1 VWPTCTFGTS
11 GKPKKKNM
19 LELKN
24 SDSSTYRIH
33 CYDRAAKNGVKGFN
47 FFNVLHGSRGKAF
60 SKPFA

>member
-1 VWPTCTFGTS
+1 
-11 GKPKKKNM
+11 M

-60 SKPFA
+60 SKLFA